1 MMKKLKV
8 FLALFFVMVAFF
20 IQVIFF
26 QLLLFFIFFI
36 FFYFK
41 EKKNLFSCGDNNI
54 NQKGIF
60 YDSQN
65 LKIPTK
71 IDFFK
76 DIEVNQIFTGYSS
89 TFIKTK
95 SYSF

>member
-1 MMKKLKV
+1 MMKKLKK
-8 FLALFFVMVAFF
+8 FLVHFIVVVAFF

-26 QLLLFFIFFI
+26 FSFFYFFIFFL
-36 FFYFK
+36 FK
-41 EKKNLFSCGDNNI
+41 EKKNLFSCGENFI

-60 YDSQN
+60 KSEI

-76 DIEVNQIFTGYSS
+76 DIEIDKIFTGYSS

-95 SYSF
+95 S